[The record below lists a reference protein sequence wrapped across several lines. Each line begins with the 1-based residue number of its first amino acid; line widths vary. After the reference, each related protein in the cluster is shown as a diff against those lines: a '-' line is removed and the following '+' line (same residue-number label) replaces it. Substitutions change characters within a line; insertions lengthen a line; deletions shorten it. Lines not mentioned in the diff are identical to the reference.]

1 MGEYRFSVYAKKQ
14 IGLMLA
20 YQYGQLNIKLP
31 FIDIYVSFNKQAYGT
46 NF

>member
-1 MGEYRFSVYAKKQ
+1 MGEYRFSIYTKKQ
-14 IGLMLA
+14 IGLMLV

-31 FIDIYVSFNKQAYGT
+31 FIDIYLSFNKEARGT